1 LVPPA
6 LRIIR
11 KSSFTSKPWK
21 NGGGVTDEVIR
32 VPADGDAF
40 EWRVSVAHIDV
51 SGPFSEFAPYHRK
64 MVLLQGDGVELEFS
78 DGGRRSL
85 RRVGD
90 LAEFDGAISTYCTL
104 LGGPCVDLNLMV
116 AKSLEAKVSV
126 QQLTAQ
132 GLRASAS
139 SAESTLIFSLDTA
152 IAVQTAGAPLEIL
165 DPWDLGVISD
175 CSVLVT
181 PQEGV
186 QVTRHESGAS
196 PNPGLAADGG
206 ASLNSSASANPSAV
220 FFATISH

>member
-11 KSSFTSKPWK
+11 KSSFTPKPWK

-32 VPADGDAF
+32 VPADGDTF

-51 SGPFSEFAPYHRK
+51 SGPFSDFASYHRT

-78 DGGRRSL
+78 DGSRRSL
-85 RRVGD
+85 LRVGD
-90 LAEFDGAISTYCTL
+90 LAEFDGGLPTYCRL

-126 QQLTAQ
+126 QHLTAR
-132 GLRASAS
+132 GLNASAS
-139 SAESTLIFSLDTA
+139 SVESTLIFSLDAA
-152 IAVQTAGAPLEIL
+152 IMVRTDGTQPMLLE
-165 DPWDLGVISD
+165 PWDLGIISD
-175 CSVLVT
+175 CSVRVT
-181 PQEGV
+181 LKEGLRV
-186 QVTRHESGAS
+186 SRQESGAS
-196 PNPGLAADGG
+196 PNPGATSNL
-206 ASLNSSASANPSAV
+206 SASANPSAV